1 MPDIDEFVLN
11 YTLER
16 LDKKIDQH
24 KKEQEGYEVATELAL
39 ESLRKT
45 TEGLLNE
52 GSTMDGSLNT
62 LVELVTDLT
71 LDLKETK
78 RELNKTKMAN
88 IKQEIVVRT
97 LHNMNSFAAHDMY
110 VDTFTDATNIDWP
123 ISIRGEWFSDLLAIG
138 KTSASSVKVQQTS
151 MKEPTLIS
159 ANGSDDRALS
169 QLFQIDKDQ
178 DIDKVSLYVTKH
190 NENTWQPLIVSIR
203 DINGGMILVDGKIDA
218 SKIVG
223 GWVDIDLGNI
233 RLNKFLD
240 YYIDVRTDDTYGY
253 RIGVD
258 KSGDR
263 YFSGT
268 SYNLFNGVW
277 TDNNFDLAFKVW
289 CFAADDEND
298 TTIITKKMTLATLPT
313 SIVFDVE
320 AVTIDGS
327 INYFVSRDDG
337 LNWKILQPGME
348 TDLNDLPEGKD
359 IRIKVYLLGN
369 SRVDAW
375 GYVIKRS
382 EK

>member
-110 VDTFTDATNIDWP
+110 VDTFTDSTNIDWP

-382 EK
+382 DK

>member
-382 EK
+382 DK

>member
-1 MPDIDEFVLN
+1 MPDVDEFVLN

-24 KKEQEGYEVATELAL
+24 KDEQEEYEVATELAL
-39 ESLRKT
+39 QSLRDATQKLID
-45 TEGLLNE
+45 G
-52 GSTMDGSLNT
+52 GSTMDGAINT
-62 LVELVTDLT
+62 LIDLVSALT
-71 LDLKETK
+71 VDLKETK

-97 LHNMNSFAAHDMY
+97 LHNMNQFAAHDMF
-110 VDTFTDATNIDWP
+110 VDTFTDAVNIDWD
-123 ISIRGEWFSDLLAIG
+123 ISIRGEWFDDLLAIG
-138 KTSASSVKVQQTS
+138 KTSESTVKVQQAS

-159 ANGSDDRALS
+159 ASGSDDMALS
-169 QLFQIDKDQ
+169 QLFQLDKDQ
-178 DIDKVSLYVTKH
+178 DIDKVSLYITKH
-190 NENTWQPLIVSIR
+190 HENTWQPLVVSIR
-203 DINGGMILVDGKIDA
+203 DVNGGAVLVDGQVDA
-218 SKIVG
+218 SKITG
-223 GWVDIDLGNI
+223 GWIDIDIGNI
-233 RLNKFLD
+233 RLSKFTD

-258 KSGDR
+258 KTGDK
-263 YFSGT
+263 YFPGT

-298 TTIITKKMTLATLPT
+298 TTIITKKQTFATMPT
-313 SIVFDVE
+313 QIVFDVE
-320 AVTIDGS
+320 DVTIDGS

-337 LNWKILQPGME
+337 LNWMILQPGIE
-348 TDLNDLPEGKD
+348 TNLNDLPEGKD

-382 EK
+382 DK